1 MRKALIVGI
10 DYYQNIKSLQ
20 GCVNDAYNVKSVL
33 ERHSD
38 GTINFG
44 VNLLVATDAN
54 SLITRKYLKDKVAEL
69 FRDNSDVA
77 FFYFSGHGYLEST
90 GGYLITSDCSDGDD
104 GLSMNELLVIANDS
118 PARNRIIVVDCCHS
132 GQMGTPEIKDDK
144 AILKEGMTI
153 LTASSAEQSA
163 IERNGAGV
171 FTSLLVDALSGSA
184 ANLVGD
190 ITPGSVYAHIDQSLG
205 PWEQRPVF
213 KTNVKSFTNLRKV
226 QPPIS
231 LSELKMITSLFVDP
245 SQEFELDPSYEPD
258 SGNPN
263 EDNVKKFRL
272 LQKYNRV
279 NLVLPV
285 GEEHMYYAAMNSK
298 SCKLTV
304 LGIHYWNL
312 IKRERI

>member
-10 DYYQNIKSLQ
+10 NYYQHINPLQ
-20 GCVNDAYNVKSVL
+20 GCVNDAYGVKSVL

-38 GTINFG
+38 GTINFST
-44 VNLLVATDAN
+44 NLIVANDAN
-54 SLITRKYLKDKVAEL
+54 SSITRKYLKDKIIEL
-69 FRDNSDVA
+69 FKDDSDVS

-90 GGYLITSDCSDGDD
+90 GGYLITSECSTGDD
-104 GLSMNELLVIANDS
+104 GVSMNELLQIANDS
-118 PARNRIIVVDCCHS
+118 KSRNRIIVIDCCHS
-132 GQMGTPEIKDDK
+132 GQMGTPEIKEDK

-153 LTASSAEQSA
+153 LTASSANQYA
-163 IERNGAGV
+163 IERNGSGI
-171 FTSLLVDALSGSA
+171 FTNLLVDALSGSA

-213 KTNVKSFTNLRKV
+213 KTNVKSFTTLRKV

-231 LSELKMITSLFVDP
+231 LADLKAIIKLFANPDD
-245 SQEFELDPSYEPD
+245 EFQLDPSYEID
-258 SGNPN
+258 SSSSND
-263 EDNVKKFRL
+263 ENVAKFKV

-279 NLVLPV
+279 NLVVPV
-285 GEEHMYYAAMNSK
+285 GEEHMYYAAMHSK

-304 LGIHYWNL
+304 LGVHYWNL
-312 IKRERI
+312 IKSDRI

>member
-10 DYYQNIKSLQ
+10 NYYNNIQSLQ
-20 GCVNDAYNVKSVL
+20 GCVYDAYNVKSVL

-38 GTINFG
+38 GTLNFG
-44 VNLLVATDAN
+44 INLLVATDA
-54 SLITRKYLKDKVAEL
+54 SSSISRKYLKDKVVEL
-69 FRDNSDVA
+69 FKDNNDVA

-245 SQEFELDPSYEPD
+245 SHEFELDPSYEPD

>member
-10 DYYQNIKSLQ
+10 DNYQNIKSLQ
-20 GCVNDAYNVKSVL
+20 GCVNDDYNVKSVL